1 MNRYKNILY
10 IVMPEMFKILMPH
23 PDYLSPK
30 RINDFENAIKKK
42 KEPFHLKLY
51 ENQRESG
58 LASMPLGIE
67 LFKTT
72 I

>member
-23 PDYLSPK
+23 LDYLSPK

-42 KEPFHLKLY
+42 KEPFHIKLY